1 MNEET
6 SFEAFAQEFEM
17 KVIKQIKFELI
28 CSAVIPAIS
37 CLVAV
42 ERVIDTSTHEVK
54 FDLHFFY
61 WHAYLQ
67 QDSKPD
73 ENQYA
78 RLYTTRF
85 YDTNKN
91 QVKFDQTNSKQVR
104 LSFESSNLVVFLQVQ
119 GSMFGRPALISIE
132 GEPHEAEGSSDLCL
146 HAVALRGEECAHRFL
161 QMPPN
166 SLVFSGLLGQAQQQ
180 TPHLRPD

>member
-17 KVIKQIKFELI
+17 KVIKQMKFELI

-42 ERVIDTSTHEVK
+42 ERVIDMTSQEVK

-67 QDSKPD
+67 KTSKPD
-73 ENQYA
+73 DNPHA
-78 RLYTTRF
+78 RPL
-85 YDTNKN
+85 
-91 QVKFDQTNSKQVR
+91 FDQILRYKQEASE
-104 LSFESSNLVVFLQVQ
+104 LSTKPTPS
-119 GSMFGRPALISIE
+119 
-132 GEPHEAEGSSDLCL
+132 
-146 HAVALRGEECAHRFL
+146 RF
-161 QMPPN
+161 
-166 SLVFSGLLGQAQQQ
+166 V
-180 TPHLRPD
+180 